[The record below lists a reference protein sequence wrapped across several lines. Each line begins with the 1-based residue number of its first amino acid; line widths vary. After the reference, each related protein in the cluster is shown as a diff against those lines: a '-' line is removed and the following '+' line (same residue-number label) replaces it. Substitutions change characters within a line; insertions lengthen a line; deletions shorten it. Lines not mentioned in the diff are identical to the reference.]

1 MIPFDCDAFSFVLS
15 TGMVLF
21 ASKPQLRKNVK
32 PLPAQYER
40 EFLADSSL
48 TEAQKRYIDPIDAEL
63 RDLGYL
69 PFYTLRV
76 TNYGSNL
83 VRGYLNPADR
93 ASCTLTI
100 VEVRVTVGATETLK
114 TSHTV
119 NFTTRLMGGKELVT
133 GNLANKSLMDAP
145 EYKIVQECH
154 NVANLAVLKK
164 RHDAK
169 AASLGVAVPPPCDM
183 DSVVAEFNKEHQRFC
198 AHQVRNG
205 ILQPSSDG
213 KAYLM
218 TEKVFNRGIQNFFNP
233 FAKRLSLT
241 KILFSALVGAAL
253 PVYGILKLAPVVSER
268 FPSGTAVGLTPG
280 NAIILLCY
288 VLTGAMLGL
297 IAESQSYIWVTMITY
312 IPAHLIAGWSFG
324 WLPYSG
330 MAFLVS
336 CYVCRARWKH
346 LAFLQTR

>member
-21 ASKPQLRKNVK
+21 ASKPQLRKNLK
-32 PLPAQYER
+32 SLPAQYER
-40 EFLADSSL
+40 EFLADNSM
-48 TEAQKRYIDPIDAEL
+48 TGAQKTYIAPIDAEL

-83 VRGYLNPADR
+83 LRGYLNPTDC

-100 VEVRVTVGATETLK
+100 VEVRVKVGTTETLR
-114 TSHTV
+114 TIHSV
-119 NFTTRLMGGKELVT
+119 NFTTRLMDGKELVT
-133 GNLANKSLMDAP
+133 RNMASRSLMDAP
-145 EYKIVQECH
+145 EYKIVQECR
-154 NVANLAVLKK
+154 NVTNLAVLKK

-169 AASLGVAVPPPCDM
+169 AASLGAATPPPRDIE
-183 DSVVAEFNKEHQRFC
+183 SVVTEFNKEHERFC
-198 AHQVRNG
+198 AHQVSNG

-213 KAYLM
+213 TAYVM

-233 FAKRLSLT
+233 FAKRLSPT
-241 KILFSALVGAAL
+241 KMLFSALAGAVL
-253 PVYGILKLAPVVSER
+253 PLYGIMKLAPAAAER
-268 FPSGTAVGLTPG
+268 FPSSATAGLSPG
-280 NAIILLCY
+280 HAAILSCY
-288 VLTGAMLGL
+288 VLTGTILGL
-297 IAESQSYIWVTMITY
+297 ITESQSYIWVTMITY

-336 CYVCRARWKH
+336 SYVCRAKWKH
-346 LAFLQTR
+346 LAILQTR